1 MLYGRLWPLA
11 LLAACAEAG
20 QGQPNGQVDA
30 PLTGNPDARID
41 APVTGGEAG
50 IDAPGPCT
58 PMQVNLLTNGNF
70 DTMPLATGWTET
82 RIQNEPIVRSD
93 GTIVAQSGSVRAWL
107 GGVLGDLGADAS
119 DALQQDVTVPASATN
134 IVITGFFDVRTGE
147 TSTTNQYD
155 KATFAIVSTGGA
167 VLEQVQA
174 FSNASP
180 TTAWTQINHPVSTN
194 IAGQT
199 VRIRLSSTNDF
210 SAATSF
216 YFDTLALTATV
227 CQ

>member
-107 GGVLGDLGADAS
+107 GGLTGSAVT
-119 DALQQDVTVPASATN
+119 DALTQDIMVPASATN
-134 IVITGFFDVRTGE
+134 IGFTGFYDVRTGE
-147 TSTTNQYD
+147 TGTTPYD
-155 KATFAIVSTGGA
+155 TAKVELLTTGGT
-167 VLEQVQA
+167 VLESIKT
-174 FSNASP
+174 FSNAAP
-180 TTAWTQINHPVSTN
+180 TTAWTAFSKTFTSNV
-194 IAGQT
+194 AGMT
-199 VRIRLSSTNDF
+199 VRLRLTSTNDILN
-210 SAATSF
+210 ATSF
-216 YFDTLALTATV
+216 YFDTFAVNATV